1 MPKQH
6 YLFSFLAGAVLTL
19 AFAPFEYRI
28 IALISPAIFF
38 HLLYSA
44 NSLKQHMGI
53 SYLFGVGL
61 FATGASWIFYSMY
74 FFSQAHIVLAIGLT
88 SLFVLLMALFFLP
101 LALLAYYLRQSH
113 RLLTLVLI
121 FPAVWVLAEWLR
133 GWLFTGFPWLYLAHT
148 HIDDFLINVAPI
160 GGGLL
165 VSWLSATLSGLLI
178 AFLLGDKRE
187 RVITASATGV
197 LLISVY
203 ATQFIQWTSPL
214 DQAFKVT
221 LLQGNIPQQEK
232 WLPENL
238 HPTIERYQEMTN
250 QHLDSDII
258 IWPETALPSY
268 FHLHLENLIEP
279 LNKLSTD
286 TNTDIILGGFFHN
299 SEGKAGAENS
309 ILAIS
314 GNSREIYSK
323 QHLVPFSEYI
333 PFLEH
338 LRWLEKWIKL
348 PYDSVKRGQGS
359 TLLTVA
365 GYRAQMSVCYE
376 DAYGNEIIEGLP
388 EAHFLINVSNDGWFT
403 GSIEPFQHMEIA
415 RLRAV
420 ETGRYLLRSTN
431 IGVSGI
437 VDHKGRIVASAP
449 AYTTTSI
456 TGLAQAREGS
466 TFYVRFGNYLAITL
480 IILTLLMTMACSKKP
495 LTSRISK

>member
-1 MPKQH
+1 M
-6 YLFSFLAGAVLTL
+6 LTL
-19 AFAPFEYRI
+19 AFAPFEYRLI
-28 IALISPAIFF
+28 TFIAPAIFF

-44 NSLKQHMGI
+44 TSLKQHLGI

-74 FFSQAHIVLAIGLT
+74 FFSQAHIALAVGLT

-101 LALLAYYLRQSH
+101 LALLAYYLRQPH
-113 RLLTLVLI
+113 RLVTLAII
-121 FPAVWVLAEWLR
+121 FPALWVLAEWLR
-133 GWLFTGFPWLYLAHT
+133 GWLLTGFPWLYLAHT
-148 HIDDFLINVAPI
+148 HIDDFLVNLAPI

-165 VSWLSATLSGLLI
+165 VSWMSATLSGLLI
-178 AFLLGDKRE
+178 AFLLGSKRQ
-187 RVITASATGV
+187 RLITASATGV
-197 LLISVY
+197 LLIVSY
-203 ATQFIQWTSPL
+203 SSQYIQWTSPI
-214 DQAFKVT
+214 DQPIKVT
-221 LLQGNIPQQEK
+221 LLQGNVPQQEK

-238 HPTIERYQEMTN
+238 YPTIEKYQAMTK

-268 FHLHLENLIEP
+268 FHLHVEDLIDP
-279 LNKLSTD
+279 LNELSTT
-286 TNTDIILGGFFHN
+286 TNTDILLGGFYYN
-299 SEGKAGAENS
+299 EEGQAGAENS
-309 ILAIS
+309 ILAITEQ
-314 GNSREIYSK
+314 GREIYSK

-348 PYDSVKRGQGS
+348 PYDSVKRGEGS
-359 TLLTVA
+359 TLLDVS

-376 DAYGNEIIEGLP
+376 DAYGSKTIQGLP

-437 VDHKGRIVASAP
+437 VDHKGKITATAP

-456 TGLAQAREGS
+456 TGLAQPREGA
-466 TFYVRFGNYLAITL
+466 TLYARLGNYLTITL
-480 IILTLLMTMACSKKP
+480 IVLLLFFTALFQRKN
-495 LTSRISK
+495 LAQ

>member
-6 YLFSFLAGAVLTL
+6 YLFSLLAGAILTL
-19 AFAPFEYRI
+19 AFAPFEYR
-28 IALISPAIFF
+28 LITFVAPAIFF

-44 NSLKQHMGI
+44 ESLKQHIGI

-74 FFSQAHIVLAIGLT
+74 FFSQAHIVLAVGLT

-101 LALLAYYLRQSH
+101 LALLAYWLRQSN
-113 RLLTLVLI
+113 RLVTLVII
-121 FPAVWVLAEWLR
+121 FPAAWVLAEWIR
-133 GWLFTGFPWLYLAHT
+133 GWLFTGFPWLYLAHA
-148 HIDDFLINVAPI
+148 HIDNFLVNLAPI
-160 GGGLL
+160 GGGLF

-178 AFLLGDKRE
+178 AFLLRDTRD
-187 RVITASATGV
+187 RMITGAIAAV
-197 LLISVY
+197 LLISTY
-203 ATQFIQWTSPL
+203 ATQHIQWTTPV
-214 DQAFKVT
+214 DQPIKVA
-221 LLQGNIPQQEK
+221 LLQGNVPQQEK
-232 WLPENL
+232 WRPENL
-238 HPTIERYQEMTN
+238 QPTIERYMGMTN

-268 FHLHLENLIEP
+268 FGRHMDTLIEP
-279 LNKLSTD
+279 LNQLSAS
-286 TNTDIILGGFFHN
+286 TNTDIVLGGFYHN
-299 SEGKAGAENS
+299 EQGKAGAENS

-314 GNSREIYSK
+314 GENREIYSK

-333 PFLEH
+333 PFLEY

-348 PYDSVKRGQGS
+348 PYDSVKKGTGS

-376 DAYGNEIIEGLP
+376 DAYGNETINGLP

-437 VDHKGRIVASAP
+437 VDHTGKVIATAP
-449 AYTTTSI
+449 AYTQTSI
-456 TGLAQAREGS
+456 TGLAQAREGA
-466 TFYVRFGNYLAITL
+466 TLYVRLGNYLVITL
-480 IILTLLMTMACSKKP
+480 VILVLF
-495 LTSRISK
+495 ISIAYARKR

>member
-6 YLFSFLAGAVLTL
+6 YLFSFLAGAALTL
-19 AFAPFEYRI
+19 AFAPFEYRL
-28 IALISPAIFF
+28 IALVAPAIFF
-38 HLLYSA
+38 YLLYSA
-44 NSLKQHMGI
+44 ESLKQHIGI

-74 FFSQAHIVLAIGLT
+74 FFSQAYIGLAIGLT
-88 SLFVLLMALFFLP
+88 SLFVLLMALFFIP

-113 RLLTLVLI
+113 RLLTLAVI
-121 FPAVWVLAEWLR
+121 FPAAWVLAEWLR

-160 GGGLL
+160 GGSLL

-178 AFLLGDKRE
+178 AFLLGEKRE
-187 RVITASATGV
+187 RIITAGTAAV
-197 LLISVY
+197 LLISAY
-203 ATQFIQWTSPL
+203 ATQYIQWTKPI
-214 DQAFKVT
+214 DQELKVT

-232 WLPENL
+232 WLPEKL
-238 HPTIERYQEMTN
+238 QPTIERYMEMTN

-268 FHLHLENLIEP
+268 FNLHLDDVIEP
-279 LNKLSTD
+279 LNRLSYD
-286 TNTDIILGGFFHN
+286 TNTDIVLGGFHYN
-299 SEGKAGAENS
+299 DQGKAGAENS

-314 GNSREIYSK
+314 GNDREIYSK
-323 QHLVPFSEYI
+323 HHLVPFSEYI

-338 LRWLEKWIKL
+338 LRWLENWIKL
-348 PYDSVKRGQGS
+348 PYDSVKRGTGS
-359 TLLTVA
+359 TLLTAA
-365 GYRAQMSVCYE
+365 GYRARMSVCYE
-376 DAYGNEIIEGLP
+376 DAYGDETIQGLP

-415 RLRAV
+415 RLRAI

-437 VDHKGRIVASAP
+437 VNHKGRILVTAP
-449 AYTTTSI
+449 AYTSTSI

-466 TFYVRFGNYLAITL
+466 TLYVRLGNYFVITL
-480 IILTLLMTMACSKKP
+480 VFLILFMT
-495 LTSRISK
+495 ISYRRKQ